1 MDNRLFDFIAPG
13 ALILSASH
21 NSIMNLFNPSEEKH
35 SSLYMGSGIIDFIF
49 NNNIDFPVKGLNNF
63 TRYIIEFNTSGM
75 SVIPVDKFML
85 DREYVK
91 LYYYTEGLF
100 PNYDIMRNALIYAFT
115 NVSKEYGFGKN
126 KTYCFK
132 MIADCYYHL
141 GIEVKPYK
149 ILGKYIYLSQSF
161 SEDNR
166 WFKVVDTLTGEN
178 LITGNCYYLIR

>member
-1 MDNRLFDFIAPG
+1 MDNRLFDFVAPG
-13 ALILSASH
+13 ALILSASY
-21 NSIMNLFNPSEEKH
+21 NSIMNLLNPSEEKH
-35 SSLYMGSGIIDFIF
+35 SSLYMGSGIIDFIL

-63 TRYIIEFNTSGM
+63 IRYVIEFNTSGM
-75 SVIPVDKFML
+75 AIIPVDKFML
-85 DREYVK
+85 DRKYVK

-100 PNYDIMRNALIYAFT
+100 PNYDIMKKALIYAFT
-115 NVSKEYGFGKN
+115 NVNKEYGFGKS

-141 GIEVKPYK
+141 GIEVKSYK
-149 ILGKYIYLSQSF
+149 ILGKYLYLSQSF

-178 LITGNCYYLIR
+178 LITRNCYYLIR